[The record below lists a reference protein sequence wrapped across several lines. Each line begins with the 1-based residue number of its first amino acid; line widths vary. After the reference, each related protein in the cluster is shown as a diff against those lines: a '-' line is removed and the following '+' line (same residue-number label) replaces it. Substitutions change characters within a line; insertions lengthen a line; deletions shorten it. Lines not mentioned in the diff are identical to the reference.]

1 MDSREK
7 RGKIEKPHHVGAREQ
22 VKQKRDEKEGQRT
35 DDDDLMIPKNCS
47 LQVLKKKRFNG
58 IELWILPN
66 DKKKNLRITYTDS
79 IGGSLT
85 AQQLGLCTFTGK
97 GSGFS
102 PWSGD

>member
-47 LQVLKKKRFNG
+47 LQVLKKDSMVLSYGFYLM
-58 IELWILPN
+58 I
-66 DKKKNLRITYTDS
+66 KKKI
-79 IGGSLT
+79 
-85 AQQLGLCTFTGK
+85 
-97 GSGFS
+97 
-102 PWSGD
+102 